1 MPGSPDSAHALLAAL
16 TASLPAA
23 LATNQ
28 ADQPHT
34 AHWQARDLDRLADFS
49 PTHLLYLHGFRSSAQ
64 SAKARCMAAWVS
76 EQRPDLQWHCPTLS
90 PSPDE
95 AIARVQ
101 AWLADVPPGRCAI
114 MGSSLGGFYA
124 AWLARHWDLP
134 AVLINP
140 AVHPARDLA
149 RHIGEQRGWH
159 DPQSRFFFEPAFIAQ
174 LQALEV
180 GALTAAQRLLVFIAQ
195 GDEVLD
201 WQEMRA
207 RYPGA
212 QQVIREGGDHAWG
225 DFAQWLPQV
234 GSFLGWPWL

>member
-1 MPGSPDSAHALLAAL
+1 MPATHPADTPSAP
-16 TASLPAA
+16 T
-23 LATNQ
+23 
-28 ADQPHT
+28 
-34 AHWQARDLDRLADFS
+34 
-49 PTHLLYLHGFRSSAQ
+49 THLLYLHGFRSSPQ
-64 SAKARCMAAWVS
+64 STKARLMAQALAAHPEV
-76 EQRPDLQWHCPTLS
+76 QWWCPQLP
-90 PSPDE
+90 PSPRE
-95 AIARVQ
+95 AAAMIAEGTRDWPDTMAV
-101 AWLADVPPGRCAI
+101 

-124 AWLARHWDLP
+124 TWLAQQRP
-134 AVLINP
+134 RCRAVLINP